1 VARIRSIKPQ
11 FFLNE
16 EVAALPFQWRLLF
29 IGLWTQADREG
40 RLEDRPVR
48 LKAMI
53 FPYDDLDVSDGLGC
67 LANANLITRYEGNGL
82 RLISIRTWAK
92 HQQPHVKEQQSEY
105 PPPLTDGDQKPGA
118 SPVQEPLIRIREQI
132 QEGNGSR
139 TALRASFDR
148 FWAVYPR
155 KTAKDAALAVWLR
168 LKPNSQT
175 IAAILAAVQV
185 QAKSWDDPQFIPHA
199 RTWLNQKRWND
210 ETAPGRQVPDF
221 VSDEPMWVCPHVV
234 ECSSAWIC
242 RNATAANKPRKTV
255 SAASS

>member
-16 EVAALPFQWRLLF
+16 DVAALPYQWRLLF
-29 IGLWTQADREG
+29 IGLWTQADRDG

-53 FPYDDLDVSDGLGC
+53 FPYDDLDVNDGLGC

-105 PPPLTDGDQKPGA
+105 PPPLTDRDQKPGV

-132 QEGNGSR
+132 QEGNRSS
-139 TALRASFDR
+139 TALRAAFDQ

-155 KTAKDAALAVWLR
+155 KTAKDVAWSVWLR
-168 LKPNSQT
+168 LKPNSET
-175 IAAILAAVQV
+175 VAAIMSAVQV
-185 QAKSWDDPQFIPHA
+185 QAKNWNDPQFIPHA

-210 ETAPGRQVPDF
+210 EVTPMRQVPTF
-221 VSDEPMWVCPHVV
+221 VSRREPWVCPHLT
-234 ECSSAWIC
+234 ECSSERIC
-242 RNATAANKPRKTV
+242 ANATACNKPRKTEAV
-255 SAASS
+255 L